1 MDKEKKE
8 NVGIRMWLV
17 IIFVGLAGQ
26 FAWAIENMYL
36 NTYITY
42 LNFSAPQGQ
51 GFDYSTY
58 IAITTALSAVMAT
71 LTTIFMGA
79 LTDKVGKRKL
89 FVSLGY
95 IIWGVATASF
105 GLCDVTSSSALI
117 PLSMSASMAAI
128 LVIVIDCV
136 MTFFGSTANDAAF
149 NSYITSNV
157 SEKNK
162 SKVEGVL
169 SVLPLIAML
178 AIFVGLNGLTTSGH
192 WDLFF
197 YIVGGI
203 VLVVGFLSLL
213 LIPKEQKTEQK
224 KENIFSLLIYG
235 FKPST
240 IKKNPTLY
248 LTLVVYFIYAV
259 SCQVFFPYLMVY
271 IERTCNILNSGDGLL
286 TPFACVMAIALLG
299 GSLGSV
305 LLGFAADKKGKSTI
319 ILPSLLIFFIGVL
332 LMFFIP
338 FFESDGFRTFY
349 SALSALIMIFGYVG
363 VPTIVNALVRQYIP
377 EGKEGA
383 FMGVRMIFV
392 VALPMVIGPFIGN
405 ALNAAYGVSYID
417 PTYQTTGT
425 VPSNYGYL
433 VACIILLLAIVPSIL
448 LIKKVRKDEKNNLK
462 NHAKLYAVNEEF
474 QVDEIPLSEY
484 PRMNLQRNSYLC
496 LNGKWKF
503 VMKKDD
509 ALPEEYP
516 ETILVPYAVESKL
529 SGIERVV
536 NPDDYL
542 FYERE
547 VTLPNGF
554 NKGKLV
560 LHFEGVD
567 QVADVYVDHV
577 LVRHHEGGYTRFEI
591 ELPETAK
598 DTFLLTLKV
607 KDVTD
612 TSYFERGKQK
622 LNGEAWWYSS
632 SSGIYMPVW
641 MESVPEQY
649 IEKVFFTPDYDNKTV
664 TVKVLT
670 HSDDKIHIYIDD
682 IDTYITP
689 NKDNCISLSSCF
701 HPWSVEDP
709 YLYNV
714 TLELGS
720 DKVKSYFGMRKIEI
734 KKDEKTGYKNLY
746 LNDRKIFM
754 TGLLDQ
760 GYYYLGNLT
769 PMSYKDYTDDI
780 ENCLKLGYNVLRKH
794 IKIEADRFYYD
805 CDRLGML
812 LIQDFPCGGRSYDF
826 WAVVRPRMFDCINDY
841 KHVHSYKYLG
851 RQDKEGRDDFD
862 REQDEWVENLYNH
875 PSIVVY
881 TIFNEGWGEFD
892 PDEHYLHLKKKDP
905 TRLYD
910 STSGWYWNKESD
922 IFSVHAYDFTHKER
936 KSRYGH
942 PFMLSEIG
950 GTALKV
956 QNHYFFGKKVYGHHN
971 SNTMKDL
978 TKKYRDRYENDIIP
992 LKQKGCLIGAIYT
1005 QLSDVETEANGIY
1018 TFDRKV
1024 LKIPEDVLLDINAK
1038 LKEE

>member
-1 MDKEKKE
+1 MENQKKDK
-8 NVGIRMWLV
+8 VGLRMWLV
-17 IIFVGLAGQ
+17 ILFVGLAGQ

-42 LNFSAPQGQ
+42 LNFSDTQGS

-58 IAITTALSAVMAT
+58 IAITTALSAIMAT

-95 IIWGVATASF
+95 IIWGIATASF
-105 GLCDVTSSSALI
+105 GLCDVTSSSAII
-117 PLSMSASMAAI
+117 PISMSASMAAI
-128 LVIVIDCV
+128 FVIVIDCV
-136 MTFFGSTANDAAF
+136 MTFFGSTSNDAAF
-149 NSYITSNV
+149 NSFITSNV

-178 AIFVGLNGLTTSGH
+178 GIFVGLNGLTTNGH

-203 VLVVGFLSLL
+203 VLVVGLLSLF
-213 LIPKEQKTEQK
+213 LIPKDKSIEK
-224 KENIFSLLIYG
+224 KNENIFSLIIYG
-235 FKPST
+235 FKLST
-240 IKKNPTLY
+240 IKKNKTLY
-248 LTLVVYFIYAV
+248 LTLLIYFIYAV

-271 IERTCNILNSGDGLL
+271 IERTCNILNSGDGIL
-286 TPFACVMAIALLG
+286 TPFAIVMAIALLG

-305 LLGFAADKKGKSTI
+305 LLGFAADKKGKSSM
-319 ILPSLLIFFIGVL
+319 ILPSLIIFFIGVFS
-332 LMFFIP
+332 MFFIP
-338 FFESDGFRTFY
+338 YFDNDGFRTVY
-349 SALSALIMIFGYVG
+349 CAISALVMIFGYVG
-363 VPTIVNALVRQYIP
+363 VPTIINALVRQYIP

-392 VALPMVIGPFIGN
+392 VALPMIIGPFIGN
-405 ALNAAYGVSYID
+405 ALNASYGVSYID
-417 PTYQTTGT
+417 PTYGTEGT

-433 VACIILLLAIVPSIL
+433 AACAILLLVLIPSFI
-448 LIKKVRKDEKNNLK
+448 LIKRVKKDEKASLT
-462 NHAKLYAVNEEF
+462 NHAKLYEVKDRYG
-474 QVDEIPLSEY
+474 VDEIPLSEY
-484 PRMNLQRNSYLC
+484 PRMDLQRDSYLC
-496 LNGKWKF
+496 LNGKWNF
-503 VMKKDD
+503 CMKKEDS
-509 ALPEEYP
+509 LPEEYS

-547 VTLPNGF
+547 VVLPKGF
-554 NKGKLV
+554 NKGKLI
-560 LHFEGVD
+560 LHFEAVD
-567 QVADVYVDHV
+567 QIADVYINKK
-577 LVRHHEGGYTRFEI
+577 LVRHHEGGYTKFEI
-591 ELPETAK
+591 ILPKDIE
-598 DTFLLTLKV
+598 DTFLLTVKV

-612 TSYFERGKQK
+612 TSYYERGKQK

-641 MESVPEQY
+641 MESVPEHY
-649 IEKVFFTPDYDNKTV
+649 IEKIFFTPDYDNKCV
-664 TVKVLT
+664 AIKALT
-670 HSDDKIHIYIDD
+670 HSDLPIHVKIGGLETD
-682 IDTYITP
+682 IAP
-689 NKDNCISLSSCF
+689 NKESMISLSSIF
-701 HPWSVEDP
+701 HPWSTEDP

-714 TLELGS
+714 TMTVEEDS
-720 DKVKSYFGMRKIEI
+720 VKSYFGMRKIEI
-734 KKDEKTGYKNLY
+734 KKDETTGYKNLY
-746 LNDRKIFM
+746 LNDKKIFM

-769 PMSYKDYTDDI
+769 PKTYKDYTDDI

-794 IKIEADRFYYD
+794 IKIELDRFYYD

-826 WAVVRPRMFDCINDY
+826 WAVVRPRMFDFINDY

-862 REQDEWVENLYNH
+862 REQDEWIENLYNH
-875 PSIVVY
+875 PSIVIY

-936 KSRYGH
+936 KSKYGH

-950 GTALKV
+950 GTALRV
-956 QNHYFFGKKVYGHHN
+956 DGHYFFGKKVYGHHN
-971 SNTMKDL
+971 SRTAADL
-978 TKKYRDRYENDIIP
+978 EEKYRKRYVNDIIP
-992 LKQKGCLIGAIYT
+992 LKEKGCLIGAIYT

-1024 LKIPEDVLLDINAK
+1024 LKIKSKTLKDINEK
-1038 LKEE
+1038 LTK